1 MNYKIVLKT
10 IGRLLQTEA
19 LLMLLPMA
27 VSFYYK
33 ENTSVVFG
41 IVIALLI
48 VTGSLMTLPKLQ
60 NRRVYAREGFVIVSL
75 SWMLLSLFGA
85 LPFVFSGAIPSFV
98 DALFETVSGFTTT
111 GASILN
117 NIEALPKSI
126 LFWRSFTHWIG
137 GMGIIVFV
145 LAILPQKDMQSMHI
159 LRAEVP
165 GPTVGKLVSKT
176 TVTARILYI
185 IYGVLTV
192 AEIIALLC
200 CDMPLFDSVTTAFAT
215 AGTGGFS
222 VKNAS
227 IAAYG
232 NLGAEIVIS
241 LFMLLFGINFNLFY
255 LFLMKQ
261 FKRVFKSEELWTY
274 LTVIG
279 VAVVLVTM
287 NIYPMVESFGTA
299 LRQAGFQVI
308 SIITTTGF
316 ATADFNLWSATSKS
330 TLVLLMFIGAC
341 AGSTGGGLKVSRLI
355 ILIKTI
361 FKELTSYTHPKSIVK
376 IKMDDKPIEHEVVR
390 SANVYFITYMIIF
403 VVSVFCLTFENID
416 LISVFTAVAAT
427 FNNIGPGLEM
437 VGPSANF
444 GHFTDFSKLVMI
456 FDMLAGRLEL
466 FPLLMLFHPELW
478 KDTLKRKLK

>member
-1 MNYKIVLKT
+1 MNYKMVLKT
-10 IGRLLQTEA
+10 VGRLLQAEA
-19 LLMLLPMA
+19 LLMLLPLA
-27 VSFYYK
+27 VSLYYK
-33 ENTSVVFG
+33 ENLEYVFG
-41 IVIALLI
+41 IVIALLL
-48 VTGSLMTLPKLQ
+48 VTGFFMKLPKIQ
-60 NRRVYAREGFVIVSL
+60 NRRIYAREGFAIVSL
-75 SWMLLSLFGA
+75 SWVFMSLFGA
-85 LPFVFSGAIPSFV
+85 LPFVISGAIPSFV
-98 DALFETVSGFTTT
+98 DAIFETVSGFTTT

-117 NIEALPKSI
+117 NIEVLPKSI

-137 GMGIIVFV
+137 GMGVIVFV

-200 CDMPLFDSVTTAFAT
+200 CKMPLYDSVTTAFAT

-222 VKNAS
+222 VRNAS

-255 LFLMKQ
+255 LLLIKQ

-274 LTVIG
+274 LIVIG
-279 VAVVLVTM
+279 VAILLITF
-287 NIYPMVESFGTA
+287 NIYPMVESVGTA

-316 ATADFNLWSATSKS
+316 VTADFGQWPAMSQMI
-330 TLVLLMFIGAC
+330 LVVLMFLGAC
-341 AGSTGGGLKVSRLI
+341 AGSTGGGLKVGRMI
-355 ILIKTI
+355 ILVKASLRELRRAINPNRVKAIKLDSAVIEKDVVITTSTYFVIYMFIIGISALVLTI
-361 FKELTSYTHPKSIVK
+361 DNFDFTTTV
-376 IKMDDKPIEHEVVR
+376 
-390 SANVYFITYMIIF
+390 
-403 VVSVFCLTFENID
+403 
-416 LISVFTAVAAT
+416 TAVVT
-427 FNNIGPGLEM
+427 CINNVGPGLAA
-437 VGPSANF
+437 VGPVENF
-444 GHFTDFSKLVMI
+444 ADFSCLSKLVLSAN
-456 FDMLAGRLEL
+456 MLIGRLEIFPIMIL
-466 FPLLMLFHPELW
+466 FMPSTW
-478 KDTLKRKLK
+478 KKST